1 MYAFTGSNL
10 ARSWLLFLRINW
22 LFSLFSIL
30 KNEASSEILM
40 LGKEERVSPLYN
52 VPKSVIEILFI
63 YFPISEY

>member
-1 MYAFTGSNL
+1 
-10 ARSWLLFLRINW
+10 
-22 LFSLFSIL
+22 L

-52 VPKSVIEILFI
+52 VPKPVIEILFI